1 MYFDFGVGKYADI
14 TCILRNPH
22 RYRKWRPVFGWGHL
36 LCHEAK
42 QIPLLRPLSC
52 NNKTKNLGTCWFS
65 TGRNK
70 SPVFF
75 LFHTFVSS
83 ILRKMIK
90 PPKKEHESMS
100 ITIYFGMCFRIIYM
114 YILSKIY
121 KLQTLEKNAGKLQT
135 SPTNPSAGFQPPR
148 PPRLNCF
155 KDDDEPFNRKPPT
168 PPFQDGWGKW
178 MEKEWMGIESG
189 KKRVWEKNNGSD
201 CVMFKYVFFR
211 C

>member
-1 MYFDFGVGKYADI
+1 MYTRGKNRWHSYHGTGLYKPCINQPFGDCAMYFDFGVGKYADI

-90 PPKKEHESMS
+90 PPKKEHESTS

-114 YILSKIY
+114 YS
-121 KLQTLEKNAGKLQT
+121 
-135 SPTNPSAGFQPPR
+135 F
-148 PPRLNCF
+148 
-155 KDDDEPFNRKPPT
+155 
-168 PPFQDGWGKW
+168 
-178 MEKEWMGIESG
+178 
-189 KKRVWEKNNGSD
+189 
-201 CVMFKYVFFR
+201 
-211 C
+211 